1 MERKKIKRRLT
12 KGGKKF
18 LFDDPESLKN
28 TLTISG
34 HNGAIYDVIYY
45 DGQLFTA
52 SADKYVAQWDIQT
65 GKQTN
70 FVVKLERSSYNIAFS
85 SEFNILSI
93 GTNNGE
99 IHVVDTIKREEK
111 RLLTQ
116 HKTAVFSLEHSPLKK
131 QFYSG
136 DKSGIFCAWKAENF
150 DLLITYPYGCGK
162 IREIAINEDEE
173 YIALCCEDG
182 IVRIL
187 DTLFFNLVQ
196 EIKTPHTDGV
206 NCAVFDGDFLYT
218 GGKDAFIRKWNWK
231 ENKQLLNVPG
241 HNYAVYDLEL
251 IDNKQKLISV
261 SFDKSIK
268 IWNADDISIIERIEF
283 KNNGHRH
290 TVNRIAKIT
299 EQLFATVGDDRK
311 IKMWEINPDYP

>member
-1 MERKKIKRRLT
+1 MERKKIKRKET
-12 KGGKKF
+12 AGNKF
-18 LFDDPESLKN
+18 LFNGPTSLRN
-28 TLTISG
+28 TLTMSG
-34 HNGAIYDVIYY
+34 HIAAIYDVIYHN
-45 DGQLFTA
+45 GVLFTS
-52 SADKYVAQWDIQT
+52 SADKYVAQWDIKT

-70 FVVKLERSSYNIAFS
+70 FVVKLERSAYSIAFS
-85 SEFNILSI
+85 PEFNILAI

-99 IHVVDTIKREEK
+99 IHVVETDKREEL

-116 HKTAVFSLEHSPLKK
+116 HKSSVFSLSYSPLKK

-136 DKSGIFCAWKAENF
+136 DKSGVFCAWNAKNF
-150 DLLITYPYGCGK
+150 DLLITLPYECEK
-162 IREIAINEDEE
+162 IREIAISEDEE
-173 YIALCCEDG
+173 YIALCCQDG

-187 DTLFFNLVQ
+187 DNTFFNLVQ

-231 ENKQLLNVPG
+231 ENKQLLNIPA

-251 IDNKQKLISV
+251 MDHKQKLISV

-268 IWNADDISIIERIEF
+268 VWDTDGISIIERIEF

-290 TVNRIAKIT
+290 TVNRIAKIS
-299 EQLFATVGDDRK
+299 EQSFVTVGDDRK
-311 IKMWEINPDYP
+311 IKFWEINQK

>member
-1 MERKKIKRRLT
+1 MERKKIKRKLT

-18 LFDDPESLKN
+18 LFDDPESIKN
-28 TLTISG
+28 TQTISG
-34 HNGAIYDVIYY
+34 HNGAIYDVIYHN
-45 DGQLFTA
+45 GHLFTA
-52 SADKYVAQWDIQT
+52 SADKYIAQWDAQT

-85 SEFNILSI
+85 PEFSTLAI

-99 IHVVDTIKREEK
+99 IHVVDSIKREEI

-116 HKTAVFSLEHSPLKK
+116 HKSAVFSLSHSPLKK

-136 DKSGIFCAWKAENF
+136 DKSGMFCAWKSEKF
-150 DLLITYPYGCGK
+150 DLLITYPYECGK
-162 IREIAINEDEE
+162 IREITISEDEE
-173 YIALCCEDG
+173 HVALCCEDG

-187 DTLFFNLVQ
+187 DTTFFNLVQ
-196 EIKTPHTDGV
+196 EIKTAHTDGV

-231 ENKQLLNVPG
+231 ENKQLLNIPG

-251 IDNKQKLISV
+251 IDNKQKLVSV

-268 IWNADDISIIERIEF
+268 IWNANELSIIERIEF

-299 EQLFATVGDDRK
+299 EQLFVTVGDDRK
-311 IKMWEINPDYP
+311 IKFWELK